1 MTNKDAVKALKQI
14 KTYCDAEL
22 LDELDYAIQVIEKL
36 EKDGISNPLTED
48 FTKLK
53 KKHEENKMNGTIWSL
68 VPAIVAIALALITKE
83 VYSSLFIG
91 IVIGGFF
98 FAGPSLTGAADHI
111 FQDGLIAQ
119 ISDSYN
125 AGILVF

>member
-36 EKDGISNPLTED
+36 EKDGISAPLTED

-53 KKHEENKMNGTIWSL
+53 K
-68 VPAIVAIALALITKE
+68 
-83 VYSSLFIG
+83 
-91 IVIGGFF
+91 
-98 FAGPSLTGAADHI
+98 
-111 FQDGLIAQ
+111 
-119 ISDSYN
+119 
-125 AGILVF
+125 